1 HHWIDTK
8 ASDRL
13 AWHCR
18 REWHVEKQSAP
29 QLPKDKALWIILG
42 NALGLAGRL
51 AQAIEAK
58 REGPKQ
64 TAVVLSNVETGL
76 SGGVL
81 DEYVAGI
88 IVTPE
93 SAEGASSGQIVEA
106 AHSHA
111 ATLMQFVQT
120 VQAATKHGNL
130 TKAKI
135 WVVGQ
140 SGRAVPQTD
149 TPIQDAARPASLV
162 SASLHGMAMVL
173 ASEHP
178 DLWGGDIDL
187 GAEPSDA
194 EIAVA
199 IGILFGGSGSETA
212 YAVRGEERY
221 VLRLSESRNVG
232 TDCAVDPQKTYLVT
246 GGLGALGSL

>member
-1 HHWIDTK
+1 
-8 ASDRL
+8 
-13 AWHCR
+13 
-18 REWHVEKQSAP
+18 
-29 QLPKDKALWIILG
+29 
-42 NALGLAGRL
+42 
-51 AQAIEAK
+51 
-58 REGPKQ
+58 
-64 TAVVLSNVETGL
+64 
-76 SGGVL
+76 
-81 DEYVAGI
+81 
-88 IVTPE
+88 
-93 SAEGASSGQIVEA
+93 
-106 AHSHA
+106 
-111 ATLMQFVQT
+111 MQFVQT

-246 GGLGALGSL
+246 GGLGALGSLMAEWLINRGARRLVLLNRAVADGTKRE